1 MRGPDHVPTD
11 ASRFAKGFGAV
22 CEPPLM
28 FVECFKK
35 RKGDLDVCLADENFA
50 SLRWLGRCWCGCSR
64 GDGRIPER
72 WLGASRGT
80 RLGDS

>member
-28 FVECFKK
+28 FVE
-35 RKGDLDVCLADENFA
+35 
-50 SLRWLGRCWCGCSR
+50 
-64 GDGRIPER
+64 
-72 WLGASRGT
+72 
-80 RLGDS
+80 